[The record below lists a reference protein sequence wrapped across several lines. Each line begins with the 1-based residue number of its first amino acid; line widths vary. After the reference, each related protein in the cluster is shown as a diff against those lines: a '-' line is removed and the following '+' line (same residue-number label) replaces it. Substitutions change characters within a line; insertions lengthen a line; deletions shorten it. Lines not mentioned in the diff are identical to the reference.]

1 MDPEIPLKGITPGL
15 YRNPGRWRGER
26 PLRGP
31 LRALR
36 LCILSALLP
45 GLLIAVPLY
54 MRYYVY
60 RDQLYPLG
68 VSDMRLIDGKVSTTW
83 CQKQVVR
90 SNVTFNAFLMEGVP
104 AMSPQMHPVSMTR
117 HLTLSDDM
125 KEYWAFYL
133 LKESVV
139 TVSSCVRW
147 PGASLV
153 VIRGHR
159 HLHECAFIGDDSSE
173 EEEELIEIMSHERR
187 KKTPSVMQQ
196 QAVFNS
202 DEAPSNNPEL
212 MIRHHSDVVFH
223 HENNQQNNQTLPA
236 TKIDVKD
243 DDLHMF
249 VNQLNSIKVY
259 GKKKSRISSAE
270 DNHVHKHR
278 ELSYGDK
285 ESNYITLG
293 QRPPTPQH
301 YEKYQKQRVETSN
314 ELMDTILNKLELM
327 GSKGHDILK
336 KLNEKLKLS
345 QTTNYVNPVEATENI
360 QDITESSTTNSIIED
375 KDLEEH
381 ERLKR
386 DATIAKS
393 KMREWL
399 NSDDKENDAAI
410 EKGLVPD
417 GIADHHRILN
427 ETTLNDRSNSEYWS
441 SFSSSEEALLN
452 CAGLILSLPLTPSIK
467 CEKDASHSDL
477 DEASV
482 INAVTYRV
490 HSNGYYFFVFS
501 SENEVRD
508 NFIQVQFNIN
518 RSVYNVTNSI
528 AECRNST
535 EVCSLPLK
543 FFSDEKLVLE
553 LPLKSNDSLSN
564 KEFIVISEC
573 EPRTAIYIVCV
584 IAVPLVIII
593 FAFQ

>member
-1 MDPEIPLKGITPGL
+1 
-15 YRNPGRWRGER
+15 
-26 PLRGP
+26 
-31 LRALR
+31 
-36 LCILSALLP
+36 
-45 GLLIAVPLY
+45 
-54 MRYYVY
+54 
-60 RDQLYPLG
+60 
-68 VSDMRLIDGKVSTTW
+68 
-83 CQKQVVR
+83 
-90 SNVTFNAFLMEGVP
+90 
-104 AMSPQMHPVSMTR
+104 
-117 HLTLSDDM
+117 
-125 KEYWAFYL
+125 
-133 LKESVV
+133 
-139 TVSSCVRW
+139 
-147 PGASLV
+147 
-153 VIRGHR
+153 
-159 HLHECAFIGDDSSE
+159 
-173 EEEELIEIMSHERR
+173 
-187 KKTPSVMQQ
+187 
-196 QAVFNS
+196 
-202 DEAPSNNPEL
+202 

-345 QTTNYVNPVEATENI
+345 QTTNYVNPVDATENI

-410 EKGLVPD
+410 EKV
-417 GIADHHRILN
+417 
-427 ETTLNDRSNSEYWS
+427 S
-441 SFSSSEEALLN
+441 
-452 CAGLILSLPLTPSIK
+452 
-467 CEKDASHSDL
+467 
-477 DEASV
+477 
-482 INAVTYRV
+482 
-490 HSNGYYFFVFS
+490 
-501 SENEVRD
+501 
-508 NFIQVQFNIN
+508 
-518 RSVYNVTNSI
+518 
-528 AECRNST
+528 
-535 EVCSLPLK
+535 
-543 FFSDEKLVLE
+543 
-553 LPLKSNDSLSN
+553 
-564 KEFIVISEC
+564 
-573 EPRTAIYIVCV
+573 
-584 IAVPLVIII
+584 
-593 FAFQ
+593 